1 MPDESDV
8 INRVREICCCV
19 NPNKHVFKNIFCF
32 SKSWRV
38 IDSWGSASLVCVRVC
53 SLIFVIRSNF
63 PSPGPREISARGA
76 TFIILVYIPRCIIY
90 LTLIL
95 QKRQRV
101 SARNASSFH
110 SCLTDSKVYRQL
122 SKSNKSL
129 SFFIE
134 LLRWRK
140 NNDVT
145 ENGSLRI
152 RMDVARPR
160 TMKYYVVSSP
170 ALMPDCGRKNLCMI
184 LKSRCNHSHRS
195 IFTNTYTPYIIFFD
209 LPLIYTAEI
218 RRRALLIRIN

>member
-1 MPDESDV
+1 MRLVSKSFTENPFVNHPHSAHYVTSKFRAVVKLNPRRLELEYENMPDESDV

-134 LLRWRK
+134 LLR
-140 NNDVT
+140 
-145 ENGSLRI
+145 
-152 RMDVARPR
+152 
-160 TMKYYVVSSP
+160 
-170 ALMPDCGRKNLCMI
+170 
-184 LKSRCNHSHRS
+184 
-195 IFTNTYTPYIIFFD
+195 
-209 LPLIYTAEI
+209 
-218 RRRALLIRIN
+218 